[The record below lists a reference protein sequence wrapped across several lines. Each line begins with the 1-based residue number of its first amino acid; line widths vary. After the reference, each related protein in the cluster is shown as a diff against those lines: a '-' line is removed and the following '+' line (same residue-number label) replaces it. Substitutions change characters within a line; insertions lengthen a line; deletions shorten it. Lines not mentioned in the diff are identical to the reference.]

1 MSNQDVSKTKINYN
15 VVWILA
21 KRELLSF
28 WRNKSRVISSIAQGI
43 LFLLVFGAGFS
54 TIDIVIDGVS
64 IDSRAFTAS
73 GIAAMVILF
82 TGIFGGMAVFRDKMF
97 GFMKELLVAPVSRR
111 TLMLG
116 RTTGIALQTMV
127 QVLIMIGIGVV
138 FGYFGYD
145 LNLIWRVMLVLPV
158 AFLASLG
165 IVGIGLT
172 ISTRLNDMQSF
183 GLIQTFIVM
192 LMMWLSGALFAY
204 GSMPL
209 PMQIVMMFNP
219 FTYSVDLFRFVL
231 LGVSYFPFWIYIIVA
246 AIFGG
251 ILILSGARSFN
262 KMEISQ

>member
-1 MSNQDVSKTKINYN
+1 MSDLSNVKTKVNYN

-21 KRELLSF
+21 KRELMSF
-28 WRNKSRVISSIAQGI
+28 WRNKSRVISSIAQGL
-43 LFLLVFGAGFS
+43 LFLFVFGAGFS
-54 TIDIVIDGVS
+54 QIAIVIDGITVS
-64 IDSRAFTAS
+64 SRAFSGS

-82 TGIFGGMAVFRDKMF
+82 TGIFGGMSIFRDKMF
-97 GFMKELLVAPVSRR
+97 GFMKELMVAPVSRS

-116 RTTGIALQTMV
+116 RTVGVALQTML
-127 QVLIMIGIGVV
+127 QVVIMIALGVA

-145 LNLIWRVMLVLPV
+145 LSLIWRVMLIVPV

-172 ISTRLNDMQSF
+172 ISTRLSDMQSF

-192 LMMWLSGALFAY
+192 PMMWLSGALI
-204 GSMPL
+204 PL
-209 PMQIVMMFNP
+209 PPQITMFNP

-231 LGVSYFPFWIYIIVA
+231 LGVSYFPFWLDLLITVG
-246 AIFGG
+246 FGTAL
-251 ILILSGARSFN
+251 ILIGAQSFN

>member
-1 MSNQDVSKTKINYN
+1 MSDLNIEKGKVNYN
-15 VVWILA
+15 AVWILA

-28 WRNKSRVISSIAQGI
+28 WRNKSRVISSFVQGI
-43 LFLLVFGAGFS
+43 LFLFVFGMGFS
-54 TIDIVIDGVS
+54 QYDIFIDGVQ

-73 GIAAMVILF
+73 GISAMVILF

-116 RTTGIALQTMV
+116 RTVGIALQTML
-127 QVLIMIGIGVV
+127 QVLIMIALSVGLG
-138 FGYFGYD
+138 FFGYD
-145 LNLIWRVMLVLPV
+145 LNLIWRVILIIPV

-172 ISTRLNDMQSF
+172 ISTRLSDMQSF

-192 LMMWLSGALFAY
+192 PMMWLSGALIAF
-204 GSMPL
+204 PREFQFIL
-209 PMQIVMMFNP
+209 MFNP
-219 FTYSVDLFRFVL
+219 FSYSVDLFRFVL
-231 LGVSYFPFWIYIIVA
+231 LGVSYFPFWVDILVA
-246 AIFGG
+246 TIFGA
-251 ILILSGARSFN
+251 ILIFIGARSFN

>member
-1 MSNQDVSKTKINYN
+1 MSDLNIKKTKVNYN
-15 VVWILA
+15 AVWILA

-28 WRNKSRVISSIAQGI
+28 WRNKSRVISSLVQGL
-43 LFLLVFGAGFS
+43 LFLFVFGIGLAGLGSS
-54 TIDIVIDGVS
+54 TIIQGVS
-64 IDSRAFTAS
+64 VDPRAFAAS

-82 TGIFGGMAVFRDKMF
+82 TGIFGGMAIFRDKMF

-116 RTTGIALQTMV
+116 RTVGVALQTML
-127 QVLIMIGIGVV
+127 QVLIIIGISIAI
-138 FGYFGYD
+138 GYFGTD
-145 LNLIWRVMLVLPV
+145 LNLIWRVILIVPI

-172 ISTRLNDMQSF
+172 ISTRLRDMQSF

-192 LMMWLSGALFAY
+192 PMMWLSGALF
-204 GSMPL
+204 PF
-209 PMQIVMMFNP
+209 PTQITMFDP

-231 LGVSYFPFWIYIIVA
+231 LGVSYFPFWIDLLITTVFGM
-246 AIFGG
+246 IF
-251 ILILSGARSFN
+251 ILIGARSFN

>member
-1 MSNQDVSKTKINYN
+1 MSDLNIEKVKVNYN

-28 WRNKSRVISSIAQGI
+28 WRNKSRVISSIAQGV
-43 LFLLVFGAGFS
+43 LFLFVFGAGFS
-54 TIDIVIDGVS
+54 QFDIFINGVH
-64 IDSRAFTAS
+64 IESRAFSAS

-82 TGIFGGMAVFRDKMF
+82 TGIFGGMSIFRDKMF

-116 RTTGIALQTMV
+116 RTTGIALQTML
-127 QVLIMIGIGVV
+127 QVSVMIALSVA
-138 FGYFGYD
+138 FGFFGYD
-145 LNLIWRVMLVLPV
+145 LSLIWRVMLILPV

-172 ISTRLNDMQSF
+172 ISTRLTDMQSF

-192 LMMWLSGALFAY
+192 PMMWLSGALL
-204 GSMPL
+204 PL
-209 PMQIVMMFNP
+209 PTQITMFNP

-231 LGVSYFPFWIYIIVA
+231 LGVSFFPVWIDILVA
-246 AIFGG
+246 AIFGA
-251 ILILSGARSFN
+251 ILILIGARSFN
-262 KMEISQ
+262 KMEIS

>member
-1 MSNQDVSKTKINYN
+1 MSDLSNVKIKVNYN

-21 KRELLSF
+21 KRELMSF
-28 WRNKSRVISSIAQGI
+28 WRNKSRVISSIAQGL
-43 LFLLVFGAGFS
+43 LFLFVFGAGFS
-54 TIDIVIDGVS
+54 QIAIVIDGITVS
-64 IDSRAFTAS
+64 SRAFSAS

-82 TGIFGGMAVFRDKMF
+82 TGIFGGMSIFRDKMF
-97 GFMKELLVAPVSRR
+97 GFMKELMVAPVSRS

-116 RTTGIALQTMV
+116 RTVGVALQTML
-127 QVLIMIGIGVV
+127 QVVIMIALGVA

-145 LNLIWRVMLVLPV
+145 LSLIWRVMLIVPV

-172 ISTRLNDMQSF
+172 ISTRLSDMQSF

-192 LMMWLSGALFAY
+192 PMMWLSGALI
-204 GSMPL
+204 PL
-209 PMQIVMMFNP
+209 PPQITMFNP

-231 LGVSYFPFWIYIIVA
+231 LGVSYFPFWLDLLITVG
-246 AIFGG
+246 FGTAL
-251 ILILSGARSFN
+251 ILIGAQSFN

>member
-1 MSNQDVSKTKINYN
+1 MSDLNIGKTKVNYSA
-15 VVWILA
+15 VWILA
-21 KRELLSF
+21 KRELMSF
-28 WRNKSRVISSIAQGI
+28 WRNKSRVISSITQGI
-43 LFLLVFGAGFS
+43 LFLFVFGAGFS
-54 TIDIVIDGVS
+54 RVNIVIDGSS

-97 GFMKELLVAPVSRR
+97 GFMKELMVAPVSRR

-116 RTTGIALQTMV
+116 RTVGIALQTML
-127 QVLIMIGIGVV
+127 QVVIMITLGVI

-145 LNLIWRVMLVLPV
+145 LSLIWRVILILPV

-192 LMMWLSGALFAY
+192 PMMWVSGALI
-204 GSMPL
+204 PL
-209 PMQIVMMFNP
+209 PIQITMFNP

-231 LGVSYFPFWIYIIVA
+231 VGVSYFPFWLDLIVTSGFGSLLII
-246 AIFGG
+246 I
-251 ILILSGARSFN
+251 GARSFN

>member
-1 MSNQDVSKTKINYN
+1 MSDLNIAQTKVNYN
-15 VVWILA
+15 AVWILA

-28 WRNKSRVISSIAQGI
+28 WRNKSRVISSIVQGI
-43 LFLLVFGAGFS
+43 LFLFVFGVGMNTAT
-54 TIDIVIDGVS
+54 TIQGVE
-64 IDSRAFTAS
+64 IGGRAFAGS

-82 TGIFGGMAVFRDKMF
+82 TGIFGGMSIFRDKMF

-116 RTTGIALQTMV
+116 RTVGIALQTML
-127 QVLIMIGIGVV
+127 QVSVMIALSVG
-138 FGYFGYD
+138 FGFFGYD
-145 LNLIWRVMLVLPV
+145 LSLIWRVMVILPV

-172 ISTRLNDMQSF
+172 ISTRLSDMQSF

-192 LMMWLSGALFAY
+192 PMMWLSGALI
-204 GSMPL
+204 PL
-209 PMQIVMMFNP
+209 PTMITMFNP

-231 LGVSYFPFWIYIIVA
+231 LGVSYFPFWIDILVA
-246 AIFGG
+246 ALFGT
-251 ILILSGARSFN
+251 ILILIGARSFN

>member
-1 MSNQDVSKTKINYN
+1 MSDLNNEKTKVNYN
-15 VVWILA
+15 AVWILA

-28 WRNKSRVISSIAQGI
+28 WRNKSRVISSLIQGL
-43 LFLLVFGAGFS
+43 LFLFVFGIGIGASFNPM
-54 TIDIVIDGVS
+54 INGVS
-64 IDSRAFTAS
+64 VDSRAFAGS

-82 TGIFGGMAVFRDKMF
+82 TGIFGGMAIFRDKMF

-116 RTTGIALQTMV
+116 RTVGVALQTML
-127 QVLIMIGIGVV
+127 QVSIIIALSVAIGS
-138 FGYFGYD
+138 FGYD
-145 LNLIWRVMLVLPV
+145 LSLIWRIILILPV

-192 LMMWLSGALFAY
+192 PMMWLSGALI
-204 GSMPL
+204 PL
-209 PMQIVMMFNP
+209 PIQITMFNP

-231 LGVSYFPFWIYIIVA
+231 LGVSYFPIWIDILVA
-246 AIFGG
+246 ASFGAVL
-251 ILILSGARSFN
+251 ILIGARSFN
-262 KMEISQ
+262 KMQISQ